1 MIVSGA
7 EQLGEF
13 REVSHLHRLRAG
25 ALAAPESGIVAVIN
39 HARGREGLIPLW
51 AGEGDLATPA
61 FIAEATAES
70 LKAGETFYTWQ
81 RGIPELRTALAGYT
95 ERLYGRPTS
104 PERIFVTGSGM
115 HAIQTVVAA
124 LVGEGDEI
132 AFIAPLWPNFEAA
145 AALSGAQPVPVEL
158 RFDGTDWRFDVERLR
173 AAITPR
179 TRALF
184 VNTPNNP
191 TGWVADRET
200 IRAILEVAR
209 EAGIFVIADEIYSR
223 FFYEGGRAPSFH
235 DEMRDDDPLIF
246 VNSFSKN
253 WAMTGWRV
261 GWIEAPKEFGA
272 LFENLIQYSNSGVAA
287 FMQRGAV
294 AAIERGESFVE
305 EQVARAHKARDIF
318 TQTLLATNRVRL
330 APPAG
335 AFYAFFAVD
344 GIDDGYKAAFRIA
357 DEAGVGLAPGTAFG
371 SGTRSYLRA
380 CFHRRLD
387 EVEEAAKR
395 LAHWIG
401 NEA

>member
-1 MIVSGA
+1 M
-7 EQLGEF
+7 
-13 REVSHLHRLRAG
+13 SHLHRLRAG
-25 ALAAPESGIVAVIN
+25 ALAVPESGIVAVIN
-39 HARGREGLIPLW
+39 HARGRDGLIPLW
-51 AGEGDLATPA
+51 AGEGDLPTPA
-61 FIAEATAES
+61 FIADATAES

-81 RGIPELRTALAGYT
+81 RGIPELRSALASYT

-115 HAIQTVVAA
+115 HAIQTVVSA

-132 AFIAPLWPNFEAA
+132 VFIAPLWPNFEAA
-145 AALSGAQPVPVEL
+145 AALSGAKPVPVEL
-158 RFDGTDWRFDVERLR
+158 RFDGTDWRFEADRLR

-179 TRALF
+179 TRAIF

-191 TGWVADRET
+191 TGWTADRAT
-200 IRAILEVAR
+200 IRAILDIAR

-235 DEMRDDDPLIF
+235 DEMRDDDALVF

-261 GWIEAPKEFGA
+261 GWIEAPRELGA
-272 LFENLIQYSNSGVAA
+272 LIENLVQYSNSGVAA

-294 AAIERGESFVE
+294 AAVEQGESFVE
-305 EQVARAHKARDIF
+305 EQIERAHKARDIF
-318 TQTLLATNRVRL
+318 TQALLSTNRVRL

-335 AFYAFFAVD
+335 AFYAFFAID

-371 SGTRSYLRA
+371 TGTRSYLRA

-387 EVEEAAKR
+387 EVEEAARR